1 MSRKQPRLKNAN
13 FAPLGWNQVMARAW
27 NKPETGISWQ
37 TSALT
42 FYMSK
47 KRLQLLVVQET
58 TCFPVKETPLSK
70 WLPGLDRA
78 EEL

>member
-1 MSRKQPRLKNAN
+1 MRGTNLRLE
-13 FAPLGWNQVMARAW
+13 GGV
-27 NKPETGISWQ
+27 SWQ

-42 FYMSK
+42 SYMSK

-70 WLPGLDRA
+70 
-78 EEL
+78 